1 MTDADSWTD
10 IQHMSPSLFLL
21 YSDKKVEETGGLCV
35 EKIDVIACDFRKEGP
50 FSKRAWRAIRLPL
63 IPACGAL
70 MGGANP
76 REQNIFSFT
85 GKNFPSELSRLHND
99 RNYCVHR

>member
-35 EKIDVIACDFRKEGP
+35 EKIDVIACDFRKELP

-63 IPACGAL
+63 IPVLQRNNGRSEPTQTKH
-70 MGGANP
+70 N
-76 REQNIFSFT
+76 FT
-85 GKNFPSELSRLHND
+85 RKMKTFLSELLHLHNGKN
-99 RNYCVHR
+99 

>member
-21 YSDKKVEETGGLCV
+21 YSHKKVEETGGLCA

-50 FSKRAWRAIRLPL
+50 FSKRAWRAIRKPL
-63 IPACGAL
+63 IPVLRSNNGRSAPTQTKHNQFHL
-70 MGGANP
+70 
-76 REQNIFSFT
+76 QN
-85 GKNFPSELSRLHND
+85 
-99 RNYCVHR
+99 